1 MYPNIIK
8 EETEDLI
15 AICDEGEDTFEALL
29 FIVFGPVW
37 LWMGVQLW
45 SEPHIGLLNMIINL
59 FFILLGIL
67 VGGSLFFMGLYYL
80 LTENSVIIEKNLQ
93 NVVIVVDSP
102 IKYFKSIKKINFSQ
116 IKNIEISYA
125 TRCTGGQYYDLPA
138 NDPADSWEVSLIP
151 YTGDSIPI
159 YYGGY
164 KSKLEAE
171 AISEKISELTNK
183 SVSHQSYWDD
193 CGE

>member
-8 EETEDLI
+8 EETEDRI
-15 AICDEGEDTFEALL
+15 AICDKDTFVYLL
-29 FIVFGPVW
+29 FIVFGLVM
-37 LWMGVQLW
+37 LWMCVQIW

-59 FFILLGIL
+59 FLISFGIL
-67 VGGSLFFMGLYYL
+67 FGGFSLFAGLYDL

-93 NVVIVVDSP
+93 NVVIMADSP
-102 IKYFKSIKKINFSQ
+102 IKHFKSIKKISFSQ
-116 IKNIEISYA
+116 IKEIEMSY
-125 TRCTGGQYYDLPA
+125 TTGCMGGQTYYSPA
-138 NDPADSWEVSLIP
+138 NDPADSWGVSLIT
-151 YTGDSIPI
+151 YKGDSILI
-159 YYGGY
+159 YSGGY

-171 AISEKISELTNK
+171 AISKKISKLTNK